1 MKRPILF
8 ALTLM
13 LSAASFG
20 AADTDG
26 AVRLLLARRSSV
38 DARKYA
44 AAVERVM
51 EGARNGM
58 LVPQFVAA
66 VLSES
71 SDWPASA
78 RLTPECRKAYLD
90 RSRPYLQTVAERE
103 NNALAWYLL
112 YLDSH
117 DETCLEKAADGG
129 NPHALNQLGTR
140 RLTVVLQDPG
150 ADPEERREILRTS
163 FSSFRRAADQGDAN
177 GLNNLGICLQNGWGC
192 VRDEAKAFDCFSRA
206 AQKGH
211 TEAINN
217 LGRFYREGVYVEQN
231 LKRALRCFRMAAEQ
245 GDVSG
250 KINYLLAMIRG
261 EGMPAD
267 VPQGIRLLERMASR
281 GQVEAMD
288 CLSECYSTGLGTLE
302 PNAAKSVLWMM
313 RSRAAQ
319 GDANAAEWLK
329 ENHESTDDR

>member
-1 MKRPILF
+1 MKRPLLF

-13 LSAASFG
+13 LTAVALGASD
-20 AADTDG
+20 AVD
-26 AVRLLLARRSSV
+26 AVRQVLARRLSGNP
-38 DARKYA
+38 RTYA
-44 AAVERVM
+44 AAVDRVM

-71 SDWPASA
+71 SEWPASA
-78 RLTPECRKAYLD
+78 RLTPERRKEYLE
-90 RSRPYLQTVAERE
+90 RSRPHLQTVAERM
-103 NNALAWYLL
+103 NNAFAWYLL

-117 DETCLEKAADGG
+117 DEACLEKAADGG
-129 NPHALNQLGTR
+129 NPHALNQLATR
-140 RLTVVLQDPG
+140 RLTLVLQDPE
-150 ADPEERREILRTS
+150 ADPDQRRETMRACFT
-163 FSSFRRAADQGDAN
+163 SFRRAADQDDAN

-192 VRDEAKAFDCFSRA
+192 DRDEAKAFDCFSRA
-206 AQKGH
+206 SRKGH

-217 LGRFYREGVYVEQN
+217 LGRFYREGVYVERD
-231 LKRALRCFRMAAEQ
+231 LARALRCFRMAAEQ

-250 KINYLLAMIRG
+250 RINYALAIIRG
-261 EGMPAD
+261 EGMEPDA
-267 VPQGIRLLERMASR
+267 PKGIRLLESMASR

-288 CLSECYSTGLGTLE
+288 CLSECYSKGIGKLE
-302 PNAAKSVLWMM
+302 ADAMKSVLWMM

-329 ENHESTDDR
+329 ENHESTDGR